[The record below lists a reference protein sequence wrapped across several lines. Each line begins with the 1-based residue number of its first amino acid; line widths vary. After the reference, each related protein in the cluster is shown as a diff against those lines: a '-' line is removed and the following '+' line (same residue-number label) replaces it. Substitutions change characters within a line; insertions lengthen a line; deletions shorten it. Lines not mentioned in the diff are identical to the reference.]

1 MQLNKQKFA
10 LAAASVMG
18 IWSVICAILVAIAPD
33 LTLKLFS
40 WMVHLVDLKAGVSF
54 PEALY
59 GIVEVFVLTYVTAY
73 VFAWLHNRFVESP
86 VR

>member
-1 MQLNKQKFA
+1 MELNKNKFA
-10 LAAASVMG
+10 LAAAAIMAG
-18 IWSVICAILVAIAPD
+18 WSLICAILVAVAPD

-59 GIVEVFVLTYVTAY
+59 GVVEVFALTYVTVY
-73 VFAWLHNRFVESP
+73 IFAWLHNKFVMP
-86 VR
+86 K

>member
-1 MQLNKQKFA
+1 MKLNKSKFA

-18 IWSVICAILVAIAPD
+18 IWSVVCAILVTVAPD

-54 PEALY
+54 PEAIY
-59 GIVEVFVLTYVTAY
+59 GVLEVFVLTYATAY
-73 VFAWLHNRFVESP
+73 VFAWLHNRFVEP
-86 VR
+86 TV